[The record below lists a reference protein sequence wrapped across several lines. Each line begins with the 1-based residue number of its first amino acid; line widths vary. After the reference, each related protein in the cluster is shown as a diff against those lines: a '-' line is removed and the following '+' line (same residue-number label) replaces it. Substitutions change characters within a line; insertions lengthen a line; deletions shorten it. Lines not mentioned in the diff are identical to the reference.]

1 MKKYL
6 FLISLFLIT
15 INLFC
20 QTFVSTVSENK
31 NVILEEY
38 GGVRCGP
45 CADGHKIANAFE
57 AANPPGDVVI
67 INIHAGGYAAPASGY
82 PNYTTTFGNAL
93 VNQTNNGGYYPTGT
107 ANRHVFPGLGWSAG
121 ATGMS
126 RGQWTTAGNQILAQS
141 SYVNVAAKSTIDLA
155 SRELTVIVEAFY
167 TGNGSNTNR
176 LNVALLQNNI
186 EGFQLSSSANP
197 SQVLPNGNY
206 NHMKMLRHLLT
217 GQWGQTISNTSQG
230 SFYTDTITYAV
241 PQSLNSVPYDLF
253 DLEVVVFIAE
263 STQEIISGAI
273 SSMEYST
280 SQPGISSLILDSA
293 SLPVN
298 DYCRTSY
305 EPKITVRNNNN
316 TSTAN
321 YDISYTYNGGSPVSI
336 TETNLGQ
343 NSSRTTVFPSLNI
356 TDGEHKFEFNLDVAN
371 NNSVIDATSTDNYNP
386 PIFYTIPNNI
396 VDFEINEGFQSYIV
410 NSTSI
415 NKGFLENS
423 DELPNFKI
431 SNRGNGSTRSLLFGL
446 YDWPKDLSGSLVF
459 NNIDLS
465 NTTSPSLKFSYAYT
479 QRVGGT
485 FGSQDR
491 LIVEA
496 SYSCGKTWVTLFDKS
511 GNELRTTSPR
521 NSYFFPNSND
531 WEDVWKGLA
540 AWSNEDDV
548 IIRFR
553 CVSDNGNNL
562 FLDDIQVVD
571 AVGIEEN
578 TKISSRVFPNPA
590 ENSATLELQGVE
602 GKNIKIEL
610 YNLLGESIF
619 TRNYKPTSNFDYY
632 NIDLSSINNGIY
644 NIVLKD
650 GVSISTKKLQIVK

>member
-1 MKKYL
+1 MKKVSFFIL
-6 FLISLFLIT
+6 LLFLIT
-15 INLFC
+15 ETFC
-20 QTFVSTVSENK
+20 QTFVSTVPENK
-31 NVILEEY
+31 NVILEEI

-45 CADGHKIANAFE
+45 CADGHKIANEFE
-57 AANPPGDVVI
+57 AANPGDVVL

-82 PNYTTTFGNAL
+82 PNYTTSFGEAIL
-93 VNQTNNGGYYPTGT
+93 NQTGLLGYPAGT
-107 ANRHVFPGLGWSAG
+107 VNRHVFPGLGMASNVTA
-121 ATGMS
+121 MS
-126 RGQWTTAGNQILAQS
+126 REQWVSAGNQALAQS

-155 SRELTVIVEAFY
+155 SRELTVVVEAYY

-206 NHMKMLRHLLT
+206 NHTKMLRHLLT

-230 SFYTDTITYAV
+230 SFYTDTITYSI

-263 STQEIISGAI
+263 STQEIINGSI
-273 SSMEYST
+273 SSMEFST
-280 SQPGISSLILDSA
+280 SQPGISSLILDSV
-293 SLPVN
+293 SSPLN
-298 DYCRTSY
+298 DYCLTSY
-305 EPKITVRNNNN
+305 EPKIIVRNNNN

-321 YDISYTYNGGSPVSI
+321 YDISYRYNGGSPVSI

-343 NSSRTTVFPSLNI
+343 NSSRTTIFPSINI

-371 NNSVIDATSTDNYNP
+371 NNSIIDATSTDNYNP
-386 PIFYTIPNNI
+386 PIFYTVPNNI
-396 VDFEINEGFQSYIV
+396 VDFEINEGFQSYQV
-410 NSTSI
+410 NSSSI

-431 SNRGNGSTRSLLFGL
+431 SNRGNGSTRSLQFGL
-446 YDWPKDLSGSLVF
+446 FDWPKDVSASLVF

-479 QRVGGT
+479 QKIGGT
-485 FGSQDR
+485 LGNQDR
-491 LIVEA
+491 LVVEA

-511 GNELRTTSPR
+511 GNELRTASPR
-521 NSYFFPNSND
+521 NSYFYPTSND

-562 FLDDIQVVD
+562 FIDDIQLLD
-571 AVGIEEN
+571 AVGIEESS
-578 TKISSRVFPNPA
+578 IVSSRVYPNPA
-590 ENSATLELQGVE
+590 ENSATIELQGVE
-602 GKNIKIEL
+602 GKNIKFEL
-610 YNLLGESIF
+610 YNILGEIVF
-619 TRNYKPTSNFDYY
+619 TGNYKPTSNFDYFD
-632 NIDLSSINNGIY
+632 IDLSLINNGTY
-644 NIVLKD
+644 NLILKD
-650 GVSISTKKLQIVK
+650 GESLSTKKLQIVK